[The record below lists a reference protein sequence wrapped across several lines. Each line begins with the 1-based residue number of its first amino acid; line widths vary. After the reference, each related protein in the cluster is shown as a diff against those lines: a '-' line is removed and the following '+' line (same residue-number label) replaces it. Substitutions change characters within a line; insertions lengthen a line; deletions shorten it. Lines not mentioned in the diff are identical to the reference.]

1 MDPVSDEDLLSRAR
15 AGDQASFAELVRRH
29 TRVAYRVALRLTG
42 NPSDAE
48 EVLQEAFLSLHR
60 NLDGFRGDAKLS
72 TWIYR
77 IVVNAALMHLRARR
91 RRIVELPIEDY
102 LPAFDATG
110 TWARLDT
117 DYSCAARA
125 DEVVE
130 RQELARFALQAV
142 AELPELYRVPF
153 VLRDLEGLDGE
164 EAAQL
169 LDLDAATLRQRLHRA
184 RLMLRARLNQLVGAD
199 S

>member
-1 MDPVSDEDLLSRAR
+1 MDPVSDEDLVSRAR
-15 AGDQASFAELVRRH
+15 ARDPSAFAELVRRH
-29 TRVAYRVALRLTG
+29 TRVAYRVALRLAG

-60 NLDGFRGDAKLS
+60 NLEGFRGESKPS

-91 RRIVELPIEDY
+91 RRIAELPIEDY
-102 LPAFDATG
+102 LPAFDASG
-110 TWARLDT
+110 TWARLDA

-142 AELPELYRVPF
+142 AELPEHYRVPF

-164 EAAQL
+164 EAARL
-169 LDLDAATLRQRLHRA
+169 LDLDAATLRQRVHRA
-184 RLMLRARLNQLVGAD
+184 RLMLRARLNQLVGAE